1 MSILSTARS
10 TNGLSAASSS
20 SNSTSPSSLS
30 GFAALTSGDFLKMLI
45 TELKNQDP
53 TQPVSNSE
61 LLQQLSQ
68 MQSLQSNVELNKTLT
83 SFSNNQQIT
92 AGASF
97 LGKVVSGT
105 DSKNNPVNGVADSVF
120 LQNGTLMIGI
130 GSSAISIGSVTGV
143 SLGSQASVPATIPA
157 ISSTTPTGG

>member
-1 MSILSTARS
+1 MSILSTS
-10 TNGLSAASSS
+10 SATSGSSS
-20 SNSTSPSSLS
+20 STSANNKNLT
-30 GFAALTSGDFLKMLI
+30 GFAALTSQDFLTMLI

-68 MQSLQSNVELNKTLT
+68 MQALQSNVELNSTLT
-83 SFSNNQQIT
+83 NLSNDQQIT

-105 DSKNNPVNGVADSVF
+105 DSKNNPISGTADSVF
-120 LQNGTLMIGI
+120 LQNGTLMIGV
-130 GSSAISIGSVTGV
+130 GSNALSIANVTGV
-143 SLGSQASVPATIPA
+143 SLN
-157 ISSTTPTGG
+157 